1 MISFKTFTEGK
12 GKDRPPESFE
22 DQYKRRVVKTT
33 DPEHKEKGFDW
44 RIKGK
49 KDSKRTMKL
58 FKNSDKKDS
67 IYFIH
72 LNHTNPALNKNSVEY
87 KKVIHDGFNITEFG
101 QILKL

>member
-1 MISFKTFTEGK
+1 MISFNTFTEGK

-58 FKNSDKKDS
+58 FKNKPSFQQFKKELRR
-67 IYFIH
+67 IAAF
-72 LNHTNPALNKNSVEY
+72 
-87 KKVIHDGFNITEFG
+87 EFG
-101 QILKL
+101 